1 MYFSSIPSRRK
12 ASRSRADGRT
22 ETSVFSIC
30 QRISAAVHGL
40 CRKRRLG
47 ESLSYGVVEAH
58 GILRRTTTAA
68 PLAGLIFGIH
78 GLAVKNFVAV
88 RRRGANH
95 AFVEHPSGNG
105 TFFAEIGLHV
115 QPIAAGLKD
124 DDFATA
130 LDIGQ
135 FRGTRVGGEIKI
147 THANQPATF
156 GSKSCRSQEQ
166 KDQQKVFRFH
176 ERISA
181 SIFGSIFPPLI
192 TATLIEVCGSS
203 SR

>member
-1 MYFSSIPSRRK
+1 DLNQRRPARSSIVERFGCRR
-12 ASRSRADGRT
+12 RLPMFG
-22 ETSVFSIC
+22 SVFLVSPGFFF
-30 QRISAAVHGL
+30 RALGRPLPISAEFIVDQMEGREL
-40 CRKRRLG
+40 C
-47 ESLSYGVVEAH
+47 
-58 GILRRTTTAA
+58 
-68 PLAGLIFGIH
+68 PFCAGKLLHYLLHIFLIH
-78 GLAVKNFVAV
+78 
-88 RRRGANH
+88 
-95 AFVEHPSGNG
+95 S
-105 TFFAEIGLHV
+105 FAEIGLHV

-130 LDIGQ
+130 LYIGQ

-147 THANQPATF
+147 TDANQPATF
-156 GSKSCRSQEQ
+156 GSKSCRSQEK

-203 SR
+203 LR